1 MDTPGIVK
9 FPAALDSSDSLI
21 RVGNGL
27 VTTLTAD
34 LPAGQL
40 SCAVT
45 DASAWPL
52 TGIATIQ
59 KRVAATVGTETV
71 YLPTGA
77 LEIINF
83 ERSGNTLTVTR
94 GEQGTSDIAHDAG
107 DFVECRITALHHEV
121 HSNAII
127 AIESEL
133 QNALVSIVWGSPAPE
148 SGNAIE
154 IAASCLGFAGA
165 PFLSGLVD
173 VKIVVS
179 DGAADASP
187 SHTATINPAAVPVG
201 TITEGAGTATA
212 TIRTDNNGNFKI
224 SITETASA
232 SRYLWISTGGHSRLW
247 VRSSTGVQQIT
258 FA

>member
-77 LEIINF
+77 LEIVNF

-94 GEQGTSDIAHDAG
+94 GEQGTTDIPHDAG
-107 DFVECRITALHHEV
+107 DFIECRITALHHEA

-127 AIESEL
+127 AIETAL
-133 QNALVSIVWGSPAPE
+133 QPALISVVWGTPGAE

-154 IAASCLGFAGA
+154 IAASCVGFAGE

-173 VKIVVS
+173 VRIIVS

-187 SHTATINPAAVPVG
+187 SHTATINAAAIPVG

-212 TIRTDNNGNFKI
+212 TVRTDSGGNFKI
-224 SITETASA
+224 SINETAAA
-232 SRYLWISTGGHSRLW
+232 SRYLWTTTGGHSRLW
-247 VRSSTGVQQIT
+247 VRSSTGVQQLT